1 MAIRARPEVMILGA
15 KEYYRT
21 RPTEFIEHWCVTYDP
36 RNAGKEGKLTTIPFI
51 MFPRQREFIEFL
63 YKLIKAEQGGL
74 IEKCRDVGA
83 TWLCSAF
90 SVWLWL
96 FWDGAAIGWG
106 SRKESMVDK
115 TGDPSSIFEKMRIIV
130 RLLPPEFLPRGFNAR
145 LHMSHMKLINPE
157 NGSTITGEAG
167 DNIGRGGRTLVY
179 FKDEF
184 AHAEHPEMIEASLGD
199 NTRIQIDISSVN
211 GLGNVFHK
219 KREAGWVWIPGEDV
233 KKGVTNVFIFDWK
246 DHPDKTQAWYDQK
259 KLEYVNNGLY
269 HIFAQEVERNYA
281 ASKAGI
287 IIPGDWVTAAIDAH
301 IKLNFDDS
309 GLWCAGL
316 DVADSEDV
324 GDRNALCT
332 RKGVVLKSA
341 IEWGDRDT
349 GVTTRRAIDIISSIP
364 GGCDVQ
370 YDCIGNGSGVKAEVN
385 RLMDEGLLSRNIN
398 FVPWNAGAGPLFPDG
413 FVEPNDIQT
422 PLNKDYFSGMKA
434 QGWWMLRRRFEKTY
448 RAITEGIKYNPDE
461 LISLPSTL
469 PLLEQ
474 IRKEL
479 SQPTASKGARLKL
492 VVDKQPEGTRSPNI
506 GDSIMMCYW
515 PVDNGMATWAALAS
529 QVL

>member
-1 MAIRARPEVMILGA
+1 MILGA

-83 TWLCSAF
+83 TWLCCAF

-96 FWDGAAIGWG
+96 FWSGAAIGWG
-106 SRKESMVDK
+106 SRKEIMVDK

-130 RLLPPEFLPRGFNAR
+130 RLLPPEFLPKGFNTR
-145 LHMSHMKLINPE
+145 LHMSHMKIINPE

-167 DNIGRGGRTLVY
+167 DNIGRGGRTLIY

-184 AHAEHPEMIEASLGD
+184 AHAEHPELIEASLGD

-219 KREAGWVWIPGEDV
+219 KREAGWVWNSGEDV
-233 KKGVTNVFIFDWK
+233 KKGVTNVFIFDWR
-246 DHPDKTQAWYDQK
+246 DHPDKTQEWFDEK
-259 KLEYVNNGLY
+259 KKKYIDEGLY

-281 ASKAGI
+281 ASKAGV
-287 IIPGDWVTAAIDAH
+287 IIPAEWISAAIDADK
-301 IKLNFDDS
+301 KLGIEVS
-309 GLWCAGL
+309 GNYCAAL

-324 GDRNALCT
+324 GDRNALAI
-332 RKGVVLKSA
+332 RKGIRLIHVS
-341 IEWGDRDT
+341 EWGARDT
-349 GVTTRRAIDIISSIP
+349 GITTRNAIDTISSLN
-364 GGCDVQ
+364 GYCDLQ
-370 YDCIGNGSGVKAEVN
+370 YDSIGVGAGVKAEAN
-385 RLMDEGLLSRNIN
+385 RLMEEGLLSKSIN
-398 FVPWNAGAGPLFPDG
+398 FIPWNAGSGPQNPESY
-413 FVEPNDIQT
+413 VIPNDIQS
-422 PLNKDYFSGMKA
+422 PLNKDFFANRKA
-434 QGWWMLRRRFEKTY
+434 QGWWALRRRFEKTY
-448 RAITEGIKYNPDE
+448 RAVTEGVSYPIDE
-461 LISLPSTL
+461 LIVLPSDL
-469 PLLEQ
+469 PLLRQ
-474 IRKEL
+474 IEKEL

-492 VVDKQPEGTRSPNI
+492 VVDKQPEGTRSPNC
-506 GDSIMMCYW
+506 GDAVMMAFD
-515 PVDNGMATWAALAS
+515 PQDDGMATWGHLAS
-529 QVL
+529 QI